1 MTWVGGAVQVGE
13 LYAAPAHGIA
23 YKPSRLCDRTSTLH
37 DPLAVDLDAFE
48 RP

>member
-1 MTWVGGAVQVGE
+1 VQVGE

-23 YKPSRLCDRTSTLH
+23 YKPSRLRARTSALL